1 MTDCHKYKDLIEKVL
16 DGDISDGELS
26 ELKAHTTT
34 CPSCREEL
42 GGFNLMRSV
51 VTEAFSSSKDAKDA
65 GKQVLHRL
73 SLHPLPPSRGPDGRW
88 KSIAASILVAAGL
101 ALGFALGWASRAGPG
116 GLTLAAQVPVTVM
129 DLTGTVLVRHAG
141 LDTWQLLRADSTI
154 HLGDTFHS
162 TGGSG
167 FVLGLDKES
176 TIEVSQNSMLMLNS
190 YDKQTQFF
198 LAHGECTADLESPH
212 GPFFIETP
220 HGRVEA
226 LGTEF
231 TVTVD

>member
-1 MTDCHKYKDLIEKVL
+1 MTDCRKYKDLIEKVM
-16 DGDISDGELS
+16 DGDISDAEFS

-34 CPSCREEL
+34 CSSCREEL
-42 GGFNLMRSV
+42 DGFNYMRSV
-51 VTEAFSSSKDAKDA
+51 VTEAFSSSKDAEEA
-65 GKQVLHRL
+65 GEQVLHHL
-73 SLHPLPPSRGPDGRW
+73 SLHSLPQSRVPGWRW
-88 KSIAASILVAAGL
+88 KSIAAGILLAVGL
-101 ALGFALGWASRAGPG
+101 ALGFALGWASSAGPG
-116 GLTLAAQVPVTVM
+116 DVTLAAQVPVKVM

-141 LDTWQLLRADSTI
+141 FDTWQFLRADSTI

-176 TIEVSQNSMLMLNS
+176 TIEVNQNSMLILKS
-190 YDKQTQFF
+190 YDEQRQFF